1 VEIPGFCSDVARYIS
16 GAAEGRTRERRVVAV
31 SFLLFNPSLHDQA
44 KVNQQVTPQKTV
56 NLALQGVGSHGAFT
70 WGVLDRLL
78 EDERICFDGISATS
92 AGAVNAVVLACGLAA
107 GGREKAKTAL
117 QKYWQR
123 LSEMTSGGIFQPS
136 VLDQMSG
143 NFGLDLSPGFMFVD
157 ALSHFF
163 SPYELNPI
171 KYNPFKELLD
181 EVVDFELVRR
191 QKLVKLFL
199 CATNVR
205 TGKVK
210 IFGSDE
216 LTADH
221 VVASSCQPIMMHAV
235 EIEGEFYWDG
245 GFMGN
250 PAIFPV
256 IYACEARD
264 IVLVHL
270 TPTDRPETPMT
281 ATAIYSRMQEIAFNS
296 SLMREMRAIAFVTD
310 LIDSG
315 KMADGKRMLIHEIDG
330 EDVIGTLSNSSKL
343 NGNWGFLSYLH
354 NAGRERADQWLA
366 ANFDRIG
373 VETTVDMRAR
383 YL

>member
-1 VEIPGFCSDVARYIS
+1 MT
-16 GAAEGRTRERRVVAV
+16 AAPDLADATTTQPTACRK
-31 SFLLFNPSLHDQA
+31 S
-44 KVNQQVTPQKTV
+44 V

-78 EDERICFDGISATS
+78 EDERLLFDGISATS
-92 AGAVNAVVLACGLAA
+92 AGAVNAVVLASGLAA
-107 GGREKAKTAL
+107 GGRDGAKSAL
-117 QKYWQR
+117 ENYWRR
-123 LSEMTSGGIFQPS
+123 LSELTSTGIFQPS
-136 VLDQMSG
+136 LLDQMSG

-171 KYNPFKELLD
+171 HYNPFKDLLD
-181 EVVDFELVRR
+181 ELVDFELLRQ
-191 QKLVKLFL
+191 QKLTKLFL

-205 TGKVK
+205 SGKVK
-210 IFGSDE
+210 IFTSDE
-216 LTADH
+216 LRSEH

-235 EIEGEFYWDG
+235 EIEGEYYWDG

-270 TPTDRPETPMT
+270 TPTDRPGIPMT
-281 ATAIYSRMQEIAFNS
+281 ATAIYSRMQEVAFNS
-296 SLMREMRAIAFVTD
+296 SLMREMRAVAFVTD

-315 KMADGKRMLIHEIDG
+315 RMVDGKRMLIHAIDG

-354 NAGRERADQWLA
+354 KLGRERADEWLT
-366 ANFDRIG
+366 ANFDRLG

>member
-1 VEIPGFCSDVARYIS
+1 MPQAP
-16 GAAEGRTRERRVVAV
+16 
-31 SFLLFNPSLHDQA
+31 LLFDHRLHDETKINPQIA
-44 KVNQQVTPQKTV
+44 HQKTV

-78 EDERICFDGISATS
+78 EDERLSFDGISATS
-92 AGAVNAVVLACGLAA
+92 AGAVNAVVLAYGLAA
-107 GGREKAKTAL
+107 GGREQAKSAL
-117 QKYWQR
+117 QNYWRR
-123 LSEMTSGGIFQPS
+123 LSEMTSTGIFQPS

-163 SPYELNPI
+163 SPYELNPLR
-171 KYNPFKELLD
+171 YNPFKDLLE
-181 EVVDFELVRR
+181 EVVDFALLRR
-191 QKLVKLFL
+191 QKLIKLFL
-199 CATNVR
+199 GATNVHS
-205 TGKVK
+205 GKVK
-210 IFGSDE
+210 IFSSDE
-216 LTADH
+216 LRADH

-235 EIEGEFYWDG
+235 EIDGEYYWDG

-270 TPTDRPETPMT
+270 TPTERPGTPMT
-281 ATAIYSRMQEIAFNS
+281 ATAIYSRMQEVAFNS
-296 SLMREMRAIAFVTD
+296 SLMREMRAVAFVTD

-315 KMADGKRMLIHEIDG
+315 KMADGKRMLIHAIDG
-330 EDVIGTLSNSSKL
+330 EDVIATLSNSSKL
-343 NGNWGFLSYLH
+343 NGNWGFLTYLH
-354 NAGRERADQWLA
+354 KTGRERADQWLK

-373 VETTVDMRAR
+373 VETTVDMRLR

>member
-1 VEIPGFCSDVARYIS
+1 
-16 GAAEGRTRERRVVAV
+16 
-31 SFLLFNPSLHDQA
+31 LLFDPDLQDQA
-44 KVNQQVTPQKTV
+44 KINQQVAPRKTV

-107 GGREKAKTAL
+107 GGREEAKAAL
-117 QKYWQR
+117 HKYWQR
-123 LSEMTSGGIFQPS
+123 LSEMTSSGIFQPS

-191 QKLVKLFL
+191 QKVVKLFL

-235 EIEGEFYWDG
+235 EIEGEYYWDG

-281 ATAIYSRMQEIAFNS
+281 ATAIYSRMQEVAFNS
-296 SLMREMRAIAFVTD
+296 SLMREMRAIAFVTE

-330 EDVIGTLSNSSKL
+330 EDVIGTLSNSSRL
-343 NGNWGFLSYLH
+343 NGNWGFLTYLH
-354 NAGRERADQWLA
+354 KAGRERADQWLA

>member
-1 VEIPGFCSDVARYIS
+1 MPQAP
-16 GAAEGRTRERRVVAV
+16 
-31 SFLLFNPSLHDQA
+31 LLFDHRLHDETKINPQIA
-44 KVNQQVTPQKTV
+44 HQKTV

-78 EDERICFDGISATS
+78 EDERLSFDGISATS
-92 AGAVNAVVLACGLAA
+92 AGAVNAVVLAYGLAA
-107 GGREKAKTAL
+107 GGREQAKSAL
-117 QKYWQR
+117 QNYWRR
-123 LSEMTSGGIFQPS
+123 LSEMTSTGIFQPS

-163 SPYELNPI
+163 SPYELNPLR
-171 KYNPFKELLD
+171 YNPFKDLLE
-181 EVVDFELVRR
+181 EVVDFALLRR
-191 QKLVKLFL
+191 QKLIKLFL
-199 CATNVR
+199 GATNVR
-205 TGKVK
+205 SGKVK
-210 IFGSDE
+210 IFSSDE
-216 LTADH
+216 LRADH

-235 EIEGEFYWDG
+235 EIDGEYYWDG

-270 TPTDRPETPMT
+270 TPTERPGTPMT
-281 ATAIYSRMQEIAFNS
+281 ATAIYSRMQEVAFNS
-296 SLMREMRAIAFVTD
+296 SLMREMRAVAFVTD

-315 KMADGKRMLIHEIDG
+315 KMADGKRMLIHAIDG
-330 EDVIGTLSNSSKL
+330 EDVIATLSNSSKL
-343 NGNWGFLSYLH
+343 NGNWGFLTYLH
-354 NAGRERADQWLA
+354 KTGRERADQWLK

-373 VETTVDMRAR
+373 VETTVDMRLR

>member
-1 VEIPGFCSDVARYIS
+1 
-16 GAAEGRTRERRVVAV
+16 VVAA
-31 SFLLFNPSLHDQA
+31 SFLLFDPGLQDQA
-44 KVNQQVTPQKTV
+44 KINQQVAPRKTV

-107 GGREKAKTAL
+107 GGREQAKVAL
-117 QKYWQR
+117 RTYWQR

-281 ATAIYSRMQEIAFNS
+281 ATAIYSRMQEVAFNS
-296 SLMREMRAIAFVTD
+296 SLMREMRAIAFVTE

-330 EDVIGTLSNSSKL
+330 EDVIGTLSNSSRL
-343 NGNWGFLSYLH
+343 NGNWGFLTYLH
-354 NAGRERADQWLA
+354 KAGRERADQWLA

>member
-1 VEIPGFCSDVARYIS
+1 M
-16 GAAEGRTRERRVVAV
+16 AAAPELVDTKSNPQV
-31 SFLLFNPSLHDQA
+31 SCR
-44 KVNQQVTPQKTV
+44 KTV

-78 EDERICFDGISATS
+78 EEERLVFDGISATS
-92 AGAVNAVVLACGLAA
+92 AGAVNAVVLASGLAA
-107 GGREKAKTAL
+107 GGREGAKSAL
-117 QKYWQR
+117 ANYWRR
-123 LSEMTSGGIFQPS
+123 LSEMTSTGIFQPS
-136 VLDQMSG
+136 FLDQISG

-163 SPYELNPI
+163 SPYELNPL
-171 KYNPFKELLD
+171 KYNPFRDLLD
-181 EVVDFELVRR
+181 EVVDFALLRQ
-191 QKLVKLFL
+191 QKLTKLFL

-205 TGKVK
+205 SGKVK
-210 IFGSDE
+210 IFTSDE
-216 LTADH
+216 LRSEH

-235 EIEGEFYWDG
+235 EIDGEYYWDG

-264 IVLVHL
+264 ILLVHL
-270 TPTDRPETPMT
+270 TPTERPGTPMT
-281 ATAIYSRMQEIAFNS
+281 GTAIYSRMQEVAFNS

-315 KMADGKRMLIHEIDG
+315 RMTDGKRMLIHAIDG
-330 EDVIGTLSNSSKL
+330 EDVISTLSNSSKL
-343 NGNWGFLSYLH
+343 NGNWGFLTYLH
-354 NAGRERADQWLA
+354 KTGRERADQWLK

-373 VETTVDMRAR
+373 METTVDMGAR

>member
-1 VEIPGFCSDVARYIS
+1 M
-16 GAAEGRTRERRVVAV
+16 AAASERADTGV
-31 SFLLFNPSLHDQA
+31 NP
-44 KVNQQVTPQKTV
+44 QVPCRKKV

-78 EDERICFDGISATS
+78 EDERLRFDGISATS
-92 AGAVNAVVLACGLAA
+92 AGAVNAVVLASGLAA
-107 GGREKAKTAL
+107 GGREGAKSAL
-117 QKYWQR
+117 RNYWRR
-123 LSEMTSGGIFQPS
+123 LSEMTSTGIFQPS
-136 VLDQMSG
+136 LLDQMSG

-181 EVVDFELVRR
+181 EVVDFELLRQ
-191 QKLVKLFL
+191 QKLTRLFL

-205 TGKVK
+205 SGKVK
-210 IFGSDE
+210 IFTSDE
-216 LTADH
+216 LRSEH

-235 EIEGEFYWDG
+235 EIDGEYYWDG

-264 IVLVHL
+264 ILLVHL
-270 TPTDRPETPMT
+270 TPTERPGIPMT
-281 ATAIYSRMQEIAFNS
+281 GSAIYSRMQEVAFNS
-296 SLMREMRAIAFVTD
+296 SLMREMRAVAFVTD

-315 KMADGKRMLIHEIDG
+315 KMSDGKRMLIHAIDG

-343 NGNWGFLSYLH
+343 NGNWGFLTYLH
-354 NAGRERADQWLA
+354 KTGRERADQWLQ

-373 VETTVDMRAR
+373 VETTVDMRSR

>member
-1 VEIPGFCSDVARYIS
+1 L
-16 GAAEGRTRERRVVAV
+16 VAV
-31 SFLLFNPSLHDQA
+31 SFLLFDPKLHDQA
-44 KVNQQVTPQKTV
+44 EVGPPVGSQKTV

-92 AGAVNAVVLACGLAA
+92 AGAVNAVVLACGLAS
-107 GGREKAKTAL
+107 GGREQAKSAL
-117 QKYWQR
+117 GAYWRR
-123 LSEMTSGGIFQPS
+123 LSEMTSTGIFQPT

-171 KYNPFKELLD
+171 KYNPFKELLE

-191 QKLVKLFL
+191 QKLIKLFL

-205 TGKVK
+205 SGKVK

-216 LTADH
+216 LTANH

-235 EIEGEFYWDG
+235 EIEGEYYWDG

-270 TPTDRPETPMT
+270 TPTERPGTPMT
-281 ATAIYSRMQEIAFNS
+281 ATEIYDRMQEVAFNS
-296 SLMREMRAIAFVTD
+296 SLMREMRAVAFVTD
-310 LIDSG
+310 LIDTG
-315 KMADGKRMLIHEIDG
+315 KMADGKRMLIHAIDG
-330 EDVIGTLSNSSKL
+330 EDVIATLSNSSKL
-343 NGNWGFLSYLH
+343 NGNWGFLTHLH
-354 NAGRERADQWLA
+354 KAGRERADQWLT

-373 VETTVDMRAR
+373 IETTVDMLAR

>member
-1 VEIPGFCSDVARYIS
+1 LPQSVLLLDDRLSDETTIRPQVAD
-16 GAAEGRTRERRVVAV
+16 
-31 SFLLFNPSLHDQA
+31 LKP
-44 KVNQQVTPQKTV
+44 V

-78 EDERICFDGISATS
+78 EDERLSFDGISATS
-92 AGAVNAVVLACGLAA
+92 AGAVNAVVLAYGLAA
-107 GGREKAKTAL
+107 GGRQQAKSAL
-117 QKYWQR
+117 QNYWRR
-123 LSEMTSGGIFQPS
+123 LSEMTSNGIFQPS

-163 SPYELNPI
+163 SPYELNPL
-171 KYNPFKELLD
+171 KYNPFKDLLD
-181 EVVDFELVRR
+181 EVVDFKLLRG
-191 QKLVKLFL
+191 QKLIKLFL

-205 TGKVK
+205 SGKVK
-210 IFGSDE
+210 IFGSEE

-235 EIEGEFYWDG
+235 EIDGEYYWDG

-270 TPTDRPETPMT
+270 TPTERPGTPMT
-281 ATAIYSRMQEIAFNS
+281 ATAIYSRMQEVAFNS
-296 SLMREMRAIAFVTD
+296 SLMREMRAVAFVTD

-315 KMADGKRMLIHEIDG
+315 KMADGKRMLIHSIDG
-330 EDVIGTLSNSSKL
+330 EDVIATLSNSSKL
-343 NGNWGFLSYLH
+343 NGNWGFLTHLY
-354 NAGRERADQWLA
+354 NTGRERADQWLK
-366 ANFDRIG
+366 ANFDKIG
-373 VETTVDMRAR
+373 VETTIDMRTR

>member
-1 VEIPGFCSDVARYIS
+1 LPHQP
-16 GAAEGRTRERRVVAV
+16 
-31 SFLLFNPSLHDQA
+31 LLFDHRLHDET
-44 KVNQQVTPQKTV
+44 KISPQVAHQKTV

-78 EDERICFDGISATS
+78 EDERLSFDGISATS
-92 AGAVNAVVLACGLAA
+92 AGAVNAVVLAYGLAA
-107 GGREKAKTAL
+107 GGREQAKSAL
-117 QKYWQR
+117 QNYWRR
-123 LSEMTSGGIFQPS
+123 LSEMTSTGIFQPT
-136 VLDQMSG
+136 VFDQMSG

-163 SPYELNPI
+163 SPYELNPL
-171 KYNPFKELLD
+171 KYNPFKDLLD
-181 EVVDFELVRR
+181 EVVDFELLRR
-191 QKLVKLFL
+191 QKLIKLFL

-205 TGKVK
+205 SGKVK

-216 LTADH
+216 LHADH

-235 EIEGEFYWDG
+235 EIDGEYYWDG

-270 TPTDRPETPMT
+270 TPTERPGTPMT
-281 ATAIYSRMQEIAFNS
+281 ATAIYNRMQEVAFNS
-296 SLMREMRAIAFVTD
+296 SLMREMRAVAFVTD

-315 KMADGKRMLIHEIDG
+315 KMSDGKRMLIHAIDG
-330 EDVIGTLSNSSKL
+330 EDVIAKLSNSSKL
-343 NGNWGFLSYLH
+343 NGNWGFLTYLH
-354 NAGRERADQWLA
+354 KTGRERADQWLK
-366 ANFDRIG
+366 ANFDRVG
-373 VETTVDMRAR
+373 VETTVDMRSR

>member
-1 VEIPGFCSDVARYIS
+1 MPQSVLLLDDRLNDETRIRPLVAD
-16 GAAEGRTRERRVVAV
+16 
-31 SFLLFNPSLHDQA
+31 L
-44 KVNQQVTPQKTV
+44 KTV

-78 EDERICFDGISATS
+78 EDERLSFDGISATS
-92 AGAVNAVVLACGLAA
+92 AGAVNAVVLAYGLAA
-107 GGREKAKTAL
+107 GGRQQAKSAL
-117 QKYWQR
+117 QNYWRR
-123 LSEMTSGGIFQPS
+123 LSEMTSNGIFQPS

-171 KYNPFKELLD
+171 KYNPFKELLE
-181 EVVDFELVRR
+181 EVVDFDVVRG
-191 QKLVKLFL
+191 QKLIKLFL

-210 IFGSDE
+210 IFGSEE
-216 LTADH
+216 LTASH

-235 EIEGEFYWDG
+235 EIDGEYYWDG

-270 TPTDRPETPMT
+270 TPTERPGTPMT
-281 ATAIYSRMQEIAFNS
+281 ATAIYSRMQEVAFNS
-296 SLMREMRAIAFVTD
+296 SLMREMRAVAFVTD

-315 KMADGKRMLIHEIDG
+315 KMADGKRMLIHSIDG

-343 NGNWGFLSYLH
+343 NGNWGFLTHLY
-354 NAGRERADQWLA
+354 NTGRERADQWLK
-366 ANFDRIG
+366 ANFDKLG
-373 VETTVDMRAR
+373 VETTIDMRTR

>member
-1 VEIPGFCSDVARYIS
+1 M
-16 GAAEGRTRERRVVAV
+16 AAAPELADTTTKQSAACRK
-31 SFLLFNPSLHDQA
+31 S
-44 KVNQQVTPQKTV
+44 V

-78 EDERICFDGISATS
+78 EDERLMFDGISATS
-92 AGAVNAVVLACGLAA
+92 AGAVNAVVLASGLAA
-107 GGREKAKTAL
+107 GGREGAKSAL
-117 QKYWQR
+117 DKYWRR
-123 LSEMTSGGIFQPS
+123 LSEMTSTGIFQPS
-136 VLDQMSG
+136 LLDQISG

-171 KYNPFKELLD
+171 KYNPFKDLLD
-181 EVVDFELVRR
+181 EVVDFELLR
-191 QKLVKLFL
+191 QQTLTKLFL

-205 TGKVK
+205 SGKVK
-210 IFGSDE
+210 IFTSDE
-216 LTADH
+216 LRSEH

-235 EIEGEFYWDG
+235 EIDGEFYWDG

-270 TPTDRPETPMT
+270 TPTERPGTPMT
-281 ATAIYSRMQEIAFNS
+281 GTAIYSRMQEVAFNS

-315 KMADGKRMLIHEIDG
+315 RMVDGKRMLIHAIDG
-330 EDVIGTLSNSSKL
+330 EDIIATLSNSSKL
-343 NGNWGFLSYLH
+343 NGNWGFLTYLH
-354 NAGRERADQWLA
+354 KIGRERADQWLE
-366 ANFDRIG
+366 ANFDQLG

>member
-1 VEIPGFCSDVARYIS
+1 LPQSLLLLDDRLNDETEIR
-16 GAAEGRTRERRVVAV
+16 
-31 SFLLFNPSLHDQA
+31 
-44 KVNQQVTPQKTV
+44 PQIADLKTV

-78 EDERICFDGISATS
+78 EDERLCFDGISATS
-92 AGAVNAVVLACGLAA
+92 AGAVNAVVLAYGLAA
-107 GGREKAKTAL
+107 GGRQQAKSSL
-117 QKYWQR
+117 QNYWRR
-123 LSEMTSGGIFQPS
+123 LSEMTSNGIFQPS

-163 SPYELNPI
+163 SPYELNPL
-171 KYNPFKELLD
+171 KYNPFKDLLD
-181 EVVDFELVRR
+181 EVVDFELLRR
-191 QKLVKLFL
+191 QKLIKLFL

-205 TGKVK
+205 SGKVK
-210 IFGSDE
+210 IFGSEE

-235 EIEGEFYWDG
+235 EIDGEYYWDG

-256 IYACEARD
+256 IYACAARD

-270 TPTDRPETPMT
+270 TPTERPGTPTT
-281 ATAIYSRMQEIAFNS
+281 ATAIYSRMQEVAFNS
-296 SLMREMRAIAFVTD
+296 SLMREMRAVAFVTD
-310 LIDSG
+310 LIDTG
-315 KMADGKRMLIHEIDG
+315 KMADGKRMLFHSIDG
-330 EDVIGTLSNSSKL
+330 EDVISTLSNSSKL
-343 NGNWGFLSYLH
+343 NGNWGFLTHLY
-354 NAGRERADQWLA
+354 NTGRERADLWLK
-366 ANFDRIG
+366 ANFHRIG
-373 VETTVDMRAR
+373 VETTIDMRTR